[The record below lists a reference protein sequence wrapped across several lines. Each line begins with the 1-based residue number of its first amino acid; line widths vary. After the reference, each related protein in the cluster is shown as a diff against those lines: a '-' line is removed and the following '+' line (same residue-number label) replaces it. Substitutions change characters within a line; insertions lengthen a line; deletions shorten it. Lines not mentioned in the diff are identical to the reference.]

1 MTADASG
8 GTAGN
13 EADRSG
19 AGAGESD
26 PTSTSKAGRGGSA
39 SGSGGRGF
47 GGASAHG
54 GSADGGTTSAGAA
67 GEAGAGASE
76 LCTPGTM
83 RCNTVREHCDDSG
96 VWVEESF
103 VCATDITGSVEQG
116 LVCAVKSDGRM
127 TCFGPSFD
135 LYSAPLLAAAPAR
148 KWSKLILTDDVGD
161 KTDHDLCGIDKNG
174 GGVCWGQTSNRS
186 VGGPLTQI
194 APGSQG
200 LCVVSAD
207 GALKCL
213 VDDGIVG
220 PIAADSGPFQDLLIR
235 DGYLFGLGVSGTVS
249 VPYPQFALPSGV
261 YSQISGS
268 DRELCAVRLDHEL
281 FCAPTALPPALAAQ
295 RFLQVVIDDGGRL
308 CAIRED
314 HTVVCDSLG
323 AGPNPEPP
331 SGEFKQ
337 LVMPSGGICG
347 IRTDGSIG
355 CVGVNAPVPP
365 ADW

>member
-1 MTADASG
+1 MRSHWWVLGLLCAVACGGKSARHGAPAVTADASG

-67 GEAGAGASE
+67 GEAGAGA
-76 LCTPGTM
+76 
-83 RCNTVREHCDDSG
+83 REHCDDSG

-127 TCFGPSFD
+127 TCFGSSFD

-249 VPYPQFALPSGV
+249 VPYP
-261 YSQISGS
+261 
-268 DRELCAVRLDHEL
+268 
-281 FCAPTALPPALAAQ
+281 
-295 RFLQVVIDDGGRL
+295 
-308 CAIRED
+308 
-314 HTVVCDSLG
+314 
-323 AGPNPEPP
+323 
-331 SGEFKQ
+331 
-337 LVMPSGGICG
+337 
-347 IRTDGSIG
+347 
-355 CVGVNAPVPP
+355 
-365 ADW
+365 